1 MARPWQTTLV
11 FRPSVQSDGSSHPVR
26 IMRSGLHFFQL
37 PVSIV
42 GMEILSFTTNLA
54 EAAAQHLQERRQ
66 HSFSVSHKNDNP
78 KDIVTSLDIELGEFI
93 TERIQSAF
101 PSHGI
106 HNEEA
111 ADIHGN
117 EFTWVIDPIDGS
129 AAFARNIPQFGISI
143 GVLQNGEPLSGA
155 VIDPSTGE
163 LFSFERGKG
172 VFLNSDSVGVSER
185 SELKNA
191 FVLFA
196 AGRKEEQRQWAGES
210 YAKLLGTVHKTKNFG
225 SSALS
230 LAYIAS
236 GRIEAVVAGTFT
248 TLDIAAAIGLLEEA
262 GGCVLDANGERAELR
277 TGAQK
282 IFAARSPE
290 MAQQLLELIG

>member
-1 MARPWQTTLV
+1 
-11 FRPSVQSDGSSHPVR
+11 
-26 IMRSGLHFFQL
+26 MRSGLLFFHAT
-37 PVSIV
+37 VSI
-42 GMEILSFTTNLA
+42 GNMEFSSFIINLA
-54 EAAAQHLQERRQ
+54 KASAAELMERRQ
-66 HSFSVSHKNDNP
+66 AAFTVSHKNDNP
-78 KDIVTSLDIELGEFI
+78 KDVVTSLDIEMGEFI
-93 TERIQSAF
+93 TERIRSAF
-101 PSHGI
+101 PEHGI

-111 ADIHGN
+111 SDISGN
-117 EFTWVIDPIDGS
+117 EYTWVIDPIDGS
-129 AAFARNIPQFGISI
+129 AAFARDIPQFSIAI
-143 GVLQNGEPLSGA
+143 GVLKDGVPEAGA

-172 VFLNSDSVGVSER
+172 VRLNGEPVGVSAR
-185 SELKNA
+185 DQLSDA

-196 AGRKEEQRQWAGES
+196 AGRKSEQREWAGQS
-210 YAKLLGTVHKTKNFG
+210 YATLLGTVNKTKNFG

-262 GGCVLDANGERAELR
+262 GGCVLDERGQPAALR

-282 IFAARSPE
+282 VFAARSPE
-290 MAQQLLELIG
+290 MARELFELLG